1 MGAQWCKKNL
11 TENFGVFARLLTY
24 NSNQL
29 KTHNNLD
36 FSRTY
41 GRLLENPR
49 TWSSR
54 ELSLP
59 EMISKFTPQQI
70 RQSGW
75 KTEFYGLKSCIFIWS
90 TYPTKLLEEKTKKL
104 KIIKK
109 SIMAAQ
115 KCKNILLQAALK
127 DFWSHANP
135 KLTKNQ
141 VYQNCYIFRTILNK
155 MQE

>member
-109 SIMAAQ
+109 SIMATQ
-115 KCKNILLQAALK
+115 KCKK
-127 DFWSHANP
+127 
-135 KLTKNQ
+135 
-141 VYQNCYIFRTILNK
+141 YIVAGSTERFLISC
-155 MQE
+155 